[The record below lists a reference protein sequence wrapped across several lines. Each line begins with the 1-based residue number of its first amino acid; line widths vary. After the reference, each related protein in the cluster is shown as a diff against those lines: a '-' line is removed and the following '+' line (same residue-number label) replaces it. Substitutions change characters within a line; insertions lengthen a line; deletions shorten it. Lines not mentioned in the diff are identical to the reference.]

1 VFFFFFLCPNLF
13 NPRFPTYNPGNNVA
27 YCFPLT
33 MDIDGDMHN
42 PMSDDLLDLTTFD
55 DMTPDQ
61 PDKPI
66 SALQFTANEL
76 LSMPARSDSNSQRTF
91 SSEPK
96 APMPSVNLYVYV
108 GNISYNQAKDEIVPH
123 LTKNFKS
130 SKAIVEIHPFCN
142 MVYSKI
148 EPAPSKAELDALQ
161 RVFPDAIVIIS
172 PQEILNQLCS
182 VSFGLQNH
190 VIRSDVLS
198 ALQILVDELSIVPP
212 VGISV
217 ANNRASKSKFGTI
230 FFLGPTALFTFVN
243 RVPSFFIVQLYGW
256 KSKSKIEIGETM
268 EALGVEPGR
277 YAMKLIKGQYVD
289 FVIANVPKEKLPMF
303 IHDVEINLPG
313 ITMHLVTAESNL
325 LEKRVTD
332 QVQQQGVDPSHQFS
346 KLTAAQIETNR
357 ELMILQGKTRKLFN
371 VVKTLQQ
378 ELKTLLGSKKQLELQ
393 LAVQHQQDEQSQN
406 EDSQKQGVKR
416 TRSSSTSAEKSNKK
430 KG

>member
-1 VFFFFFLCPNLF
+1 
-13 NPRFPTYNPGNNVA
+13 
-27 YCFPLT
+27 
-33 MDIDGDMHN
+33 
-42 PMSDDLLDLTTFD
+42 
-55 DMTPDQ
+55 
-61 PDKPI
+61 
-66 SALQFTANEL
+66 
-76 LSMPARSDSNSQRTF
+76 
-91 SSEPK
+91 
-96 APMPSVNLYVYV
+96 
-108 GNISYNQAKDEIVPH
+108 
-123 LTKNFKS
+123 
-130 SKAIVEIHPFCN
+130 
-142 MVYSKI
+142 
-148 EPAPSKAELDALQ
+148 
-161 RVFPDAIVIIS
+161 
-172 PQEILNQLCS
+172 
-182 VSFGLQNH
+182 
-190 VIRSDVLS
+190 
-198 ALQILVDELSIVPP
+198 
-212 VGISV
+212 
-217 ANNRASKSKFGTI
+217 
-230 FFLGPTALFTFVN
+230 
-243 RVPSFFIVQLYGW
+243 
-256 KSKSKIEIGETM
+256 M

-332 QVQQQGVDPSHQFS
+332 QVQQQGVDPNHQFS

>member
-1 VFFFFFLCPNLF
+1 
-13 NPRFPTYNPGNNVA
+13 
-27 YCFPLT
+27 
-33 MDIDGDMHN
+33 
-42 PMSDDLLDLTTFD
+42 
-55 DMTPDQ
+55 
-61 PDKPI
+61 
-66 SALQFTANEL
+66 
-76 LSMPARSDSNSQRTF
+76 
-91 SSEPK
+91 
-96 APMPSVNLYVYV
+96 
-108 GNISYNQAKDEIVPH
+108 
-123 LTKNFKS
+123 
-130 SKAIVEIHPFCN
+130 

-161 RVFPDAIVIIS
+161 RVFPDAIVVIS

-243 RVPSFFIVQLYGW
+243 RVPSFFLGNHKINVEPRWNELKLIPNLVQLYGW
-256 KSKSKIEIGETM
+256 KTKSKIEIGETM
-268 EALGVEPGR
+268 EALGIEPGR
-277 YAMKLIKGQYVD
+277 YAMKLVKGQYVD
-289 FVIANVPKEKLPMF
+289 FVVANVPKEKLPMF

-313 ITMHLVTAESNL
+313 VTMHLITADSNL
-325 LEKRVTD
+325 LEKKVTD

-357 ELMILQGKTRKLFN
+357 ELLLLQGKTRKLFN
-371 VVKTLQQ
+371 VVKSLQQ
-378 ELKTLLGSKKQLELQ
+378 ELKTLIESKKLLEL
-393 LAVQHQQDEQSQN
+393 LAVQHQQDEQSQS
-406 EDSQKQGVKR
+406 EDSQKLGVKR